1 VKENEECFFTG
12 SNSSN
17 SKRVCSSSF
26 EEDASGTLD
35 ADEDLCSEKDVKRD
49 ISFFL

>member
-1 VKENEECFFTG
+1 MKNVFLQEATVAITAKECAVHH
-12 SNSSN
+12 
-17 SKRVCSSSF
+17 SKKMP
-26 EEDASGTLD
+26 GTLD